1 MAYHAQSV
9 LTAVRDGQPLNP
21 KALQEFVCG
30 MADGRTSD
38 SQMAAFA
45 MAVRLKG
52 LNAQDTT
59 ALTLAMRDSGD
70 RLSRAHL
77 VVDAPLI
84 DKHST
89 GGVGDAVSLLLAPML
104 AACGAAVPM
113 ISGRG
118 LGFTGGTLDKLS
130 ALAGYQAQVPTEQLR
145 RCMQEAGCA
154 IIGAGAN
161 WAPADR
167 QLYAVRDVT
176 ATVDA
181 TPLIVASIL
190 SKKLAVA
197 LDALVLDVK
206 CGSGAWCQSETD
218 AHELAEA
225 LVRVATEAGLRC
237 SALITDM
244 NQPLLPAIGNA
255 TELNVVLDLLHGV
268 GSAPRF
274 LEVCLA
280 LGSALLT
287 QVGLAHSDTEARR
300 ALRDA
305 LDSGAALVRF
315 SKMAR
320 CLGADAELERPR
332 WRAPLAPV
340 CLPLRADQDGCLES
354 MNARRLG
361 ELVVQLGGGRQ
372 QAADLIDPSVG
383 FSQVRALGDAVEVGT
398 PILMVHA
405 RSLEAARWA
414 LAEARQ
420 AIRIGSGAPTQPLV
434 IGRIQ
439 P

>member
-1 MAYHAQSV
+1 MAYPPQTV
-9 LTAVRDGQPLNP
+9 LAAVRDGQPLNP
-21 KALQEFVCG
+21 KALHEFVCG
-30 MADGRTSD
+30 MADGRTTESH
-38 SQMAAFA
+38 MAAFA

-52 LNAQDTT
+52 LNARDTT
-59 ALTLAMRDSGD
+59 ALTLAMRDSGE
-70 RLSRAHL
+70 RLTRAHL
-77 VVDAPLI
+77 GVDAPLI

-130 ALAGYQAQVPTEQLR
+130 ALAGYQAQVAPEQLR
-145 RCMQEAGCA
+145 RCLQEAGCA

-206 CGSGAWCQSETD
+206 CGSGAWCQSE
-218 AHELAEA
+218 AEARELAEA
-225 LVRVATEAGLRC
+225 LVRVATEAELPC
-237 SALITDM
+237 SAFITDM

-255 TELNVVLDLLHGV
+255 TELNLVLDLLHGV
-268 GSAPRF
+268 GTAPRF
-274 LEVCLA
+274 VELCLT
-280 LGSALLT
+280 LGSFLLT
-287 QVGLAHSDTEARR
+287 RVGLASSEPEARR
-300 ALRDA
+300 ALREA
-305 LDSGAALVRF
+305 LDSGEALVRF
-315 SKMAR
+315 IKMAR
-320 CLGADAELERPR
+320 CLGTDADLDRAR

-340 CLPLRADQDGCLES
+340 SLPLRADQDGCLER
-354 MNARRLG
+354 MDARRLG
-361 ELVVQLGGGRQ
+361 ELVVQLGGGRLR
-372 QAADLIDPSVG
+372 ASDSIDPSVG
-383 FSQVRALGDAVEVGT
+383 FSQIRALGDHLEVGS

-405 RSLEAARWA
+405 RNLESASWA

-420 AIRIGSGAPTQPLV
+420 AIRIGSAIAPLPLV
-434 IGRIQ
+434 LGRVQ
-439 P
+439 A

>member
-1 MAYHAQSV
+1 MSDPPQAV
-9 LTAVRDGQPLNP
+9 LAAVRDGLPLNQ

-45 MAVRLKG
+45 MAVRLRG
-52 LNAQDTT
+52 LNAHDTT
-59 ALTLAMRDSGD
+59 ALTLAMRDSGERLTRAELGVD
-70 RLSRAHL
+70 R
-77 VVDAPLI
+77 PLL

-89 GGVGDAVSLLLAPML
+89 GGVGDAVSLLLAPLL

-130 ALAGYQAQVPTEQLR
+130 ALPGYQAQVSSELLR
-145 RCMQEAGCA
+145 RCLRQAGCA
-154 IIGAGAN
+154 IIGAGDN

-167 QLYAVRDVT
+167 QLYAIRDVT

-206 CGSGAWCQSETD
+206 CGSGAWCRSLPE
-218 AHELAEA
+218 ARELAEA
-225 LVRVATEAGLRC
+225 LVRVANQAGLPC

-255 TELNVVLDLLHGV
+255 TELNLVLDVLHGMA
-268 GSAPRF
+268 SAPRF
-274 LEVCLA
+274 LELCLN
-280 LGSALLT
+280 LGSTLLLS
-287 QVGLAHSDTEARR
+287 GDLARSEQEARR
-300 ALRDA
+300 ALREA
-305 LDSGAALVRF
+305 LDSGEALLRF
-315 SKMAR
+315 QRMVR
-320 CLGADAELERPR
+320 CLGSHADLNKPR
-332 WRAPLAPV
+332 WRAPLATV
-340 CLPLRADQDGCLES
+340 SLPLRADQDGHLEA
-354 MNARRLG
+354 MDARRLG

-372 QAADLIDPSVG
+372 RASDAIDAGVG
-383 FSQVRALGDAVEVGT
+383 FTDIRAIGDAVEVGA

-405 RSLEAARWA
+405 RTLEAASWA
-414 LAEARQ
+414 LSEARQ
-420 AIRIGSGAPTQPLV
+420 AIRIGAAPEPLPWLLGKV
-434 IGRIQ
+434 S